1 MFYKDEDGKY
11 RQLKPRDKMP
21 TVNDKT
27 REYWRKRTLTW
38 HKSKLFFDHEI
49 KTGVCI
55 FCKKERRS
63 QRSKTTVLHHVKY
76 NNDDPLEW
84 TIEVCTKCH
93 YQIDKDNKKIIQRH
107 FGPSNFAR
115 AVDKEEERIAMREY
129 YSRPFKEWYAEDQK
143 KRENMR
149 KEMKTSS
156 YKRYF

>member
-1 MFYKDEDGKY
+1 MFFKDEDGKY

-27 REYWRKRTLTW
+27 REYWQKRTLTW
-38 HKSKLFFDHEI
+38 HKSRLFFDHEI

-84 TIEVCTKCH
+84 TIEICTKCH
-93 YQIDKDNKKIIQRH
+93 YQIDKDNKKIIDRY
-107 FGPSNFAR
+107 FGPRNFAQ
-115 AVDKEEERIAMREY
+115 AVDKEAERIAMNEY
-129 YSRPFKEWYAEDQK
+129 YSRPFMERYAEEQK
-143 KRENMR
+143 KRESMQ